1 MTPDPPIAGLSAAEV
16 AERTARGA
24 VNRVR
29 RSDWLEY
36 RTILARNILTLFNA
50 LVVPAAIALFLL
62 QEYRGAWS
70 VSALALIN
78 SVLGLVQEIRAKRH
92 LDKLAIL
99 SETRAR
105 VLRDGQVVEIPA
117 GDVVQ
122 DDCILL
128 SAGEPVV
135 ADGAVLQSHFLE
147 VDEALLTGES
157 DPVPRG
163 LGESL
168 LSGSFCVAGEGAYRA
183 DRVGAQAFAQQTTV
197 EARAYR
203 FIASPIQQQLD
214 QLIKILTYVTV
225 AFCLLYIVVFLLTRA
240 TAPDAAVEQER
251 RLAQSVAATVTA
263 MVPQGLVLMAT
274 IAMTLGAMRMASRG
288 AVVQRLSAVES
299 MAAVNVLCM
308 DKTGTLTTN
317 RLRLDRLHVL
327 AEMPEDDVRERLRR
341 FAWTSVDHRNKSI
354 QALRAAFDQADG
366 VELLDQLPFKSQNRF
381 SAVRIRAG
389 DGEQLLVLG
398 ACEALKPFLMESGN
412 PGDLFQSLE
421 EKLLCTGLRL
431 LLFAEA
437 CSPTPLSNRSLA
449 GCLLRPLALIALS
462 DELRPEAGLV
472 LEELAR
478 QDIAFK
484 ILSGDHPE
492 TVRATIGHLALPLAR
507 EPVISGDEL
516 ARAVRPD
523 ELIQGHGVF
532 GRVAPRQKV
541 EIVATLQRQG
551 RHVAMIGDGVNDVL
565 PIKKAD
571 LGIAM
576 GEGSAVS
583 KTVSGLVLENNNFE
597 LLPAALDEGRNII
610 HNLRR
615 SGKLFL
621 TKNVYSL
628 VLIVGSLFGL
638 AFPYVPQQVTLLNT
652 LTIGIPAL
660 LITVSKQR
668 TSATRSGFLHDV
680 ARFVLP
686 TGLAIGVAGLFVV
699 WLGGRWYDEQTARTL
714 LFSML
719 IVSGAGTLVRV
730 LHEDRRLRWLP
741 AAVLLIYLPAMYL
754 PVLAEF
760 FELTPL
766 TISQWGLVVASAT
779 AAFAFCMAWEWR
791 DQSG

>member
-1 MTPDPPIAGLSAAEV
+1 
-16 AERTARGA
+16 
-24 VNRVR
+24 
-29 RSDWLEY
+29 
-36 RTILARNILTLFNA
+36 
-50 LVVPAAIALFLL
+50 
-62 QEYRGAWS
+62 
-70 VSALALIN
+70 
-78 SVLGLVQEIRAKRH
+78 
-92 LDKLAIL
+92 
-99 SETRAR
+99 
-105 VLRDGQVVEIPA
+105 
-117 GDVVQ
+117 
-122 DDCILL
+122 
-128 SAGEPVV
+128 
-135 ADGAVLQSHFLE
+135 
-147 VDEALLTGES
+147 
-157 DPVPRG
+157 
-163 LGESL
+163 
-168 LSGSFCVAGEGAYRA
+168 
-183 DRVGAQAFAQQTTV
+183 
-197 EARAYR
+197 
-203 FIASPIQQQLD
+203 
-214 QLIKILTYVTV
+214 
-225 AFCLLYIVVFLLTRA
+225 
-240 TAPDAAVEQER
+240 VEQER

-299 MAAVNVLCM
+299 MAAVNVLCL

-327 AEMPEDDVRERLRR
+327 TEMPEDAVRERLRR

-354 QALRAAFDQADG
+354 QALRAVFDKADG

-381 SAVRIRAG
+381 SAVRIRAN

-398 ACEALKPFLMESGN
+398 ACEALKQFLVESGN
-412 PGDLFQSLE
+412 PGAEVFQSLE

-437 CSPTPLSNRSLA
+437 CSSAPLNNRSLA

-462 DELRPEAGLV
+462 DELRPDAGTV

-478 QDIAFK
+478 QEIAFK

-492 TVRATIGHLALPLAR
+492 TVRATIGQLDLPLAR

-516 ARAVRPD
+516 ARADRPD

-541 EIVATLQRQG
+541 EIVAALQRQG

-576 GEGSAVS
+576 GEGSAAS
-583 KTVSGLVLENNNFE
+583 KTVSGLVLENNKFE
-597 LLPAALDEGRNII
+597 LLPATLDEGRNII

-652 LTIGIPAL
+652 LTIGVPAL
-660 LITVSKQR
+660 LITISRQR
-668 TSATRSGFLHDV
+668 TGATRSGFLRDV

-686 TGLAIGVAGLFVV
+686 TGLVIGLAGLFVV

-719 IVSGAGTLVRV
+719 IVSGAGTLLRV
-730 LHEDRRLRWLP
+730 LHMDRRLRWLP
-741 AAVLLIYLPAMYL
+741 AVLLLIYLPAMYV

-766 TISQWGLVVASAT
+766 SVGRWGIVLASASLG
-779 AAFAFCMAWEWR
+779 FGLCLVWDWLEWTR
-791 DQSG
+791 A